1 MDLEELESPLILPPK
16 KPLENLGS
24 PWLHLGCYP
33 WISRHLVDEADGGSL
48 AAIKEFHI
56 DDLELFQADVEGL

>member
-1 MDLEELESPLILPPK
+1 MDLEELESSLILPSK
-16 KPLENLGS
+16 KAFGKPWEPLAPPG
-24 PWLHLGCYP
+24 YP

-48 AAIKEFHI
+48 AAVKEFHI

>member
-1 MDLEELESPLILPPK
+1 MDLEELESPLLLPPK

-24 PWLHLGCYP
+24 PWLHLGYP